1 VSGQSSTRNRVTFFG
16 VIVFTILCGASQAL
30 PIKPKIEDIIKDA
43 KKPVVNYPPARAG
56 WNGPEG
62 KPALPTP
69 NATYER
75 LRNSMSPEAA
85 RMQLFHAATPDWRAL
100 IGLAGL
106 IFTWRYRRS
115 HPHGRQVER
124 PLRPVA
130 VPIAI
135 ASNPVIRDKRAA

>member
-1 VSGQSSTRNRVTFFG
+1 VSGQSSTRNRVTLFG
-16 VIVFTILCGASQAL
+16 VIVFTVLCGASQAL

-56 WNGPEG
+56 WNGPEE
-62 KPALPTP
+62 KSAVSAP
-69 NATYER
+69 NATYDR
-75 LRNSMSPEAA
+75 LRSSMSPEAA

-106 IFTWRYRRS
+106 IFCWRYQRAYA
-115 HPHGRQVER
+115 HAVQHEWPER
-124 PLRPVA
+124 PQVVPV
-130 VPIAI
+130 PI